1 MYPNHRYTNYKQSL
15 HKKISPLSQSLGT
28 AVDVHRNDLFVNRFP
43 VTEHDDN
50 SLAEANEDTK
60 IDCVPSNTSLHG
72 PLRFTVLRT
81 LRVLAVITPTSFSKE
96 NPLQGEK
103 ILSSNNQDLSV
114 ISTSSS
120 SFTGDTSSGG
130 GEMVKKFHNR

>member
-1 MYPNHRYTNYKQSL
+1 MYPNYRYTNYKQSL
-15 HKKISPLSQSLGT
+15 HKKISPLSRSLGT

-43 VTEHDDN
+43 VTDHDDN
-50 SLAEANEDTK
+50 SLAEANEDN
-60 IDCVPSNTSLHG
+60 CVPSNTSLHG
-72 PLRFTVLRT
+72 PLKFT
-81 LRVLAVITPTSFSKE
+81 VITPTSFSKE

-120 SFTGDTSSGG
+120 SFTGDTSSDVLTEKIGTLS
-130 GEMVKKFHNR
+130 

>member
-81 LRVLAVITPTSFSKE
+81 LRVLAVY
-96 NPLQGEK
+96 
-103 ILSSNNQDLSV
+103 
-114 ISTSSS
+114 ST
-120 SFTGDTSSGG
+120 
-130 GEMVKKFHNR
+130 

>member
-72 PLRFTVLRT
+72 PLRFTV
-81 LRVLAVITPTSFSKE
+81 ITPTSFSKE